1 MTTYYR
7 LTHIDLSTLVPPS
20 NGRTERFHLAM
31 QMLSDSRPWG
41 MVTDIAET
49 YKVSRKFLYQIA
61 HKAENALI
69 YALSALTPGPKP
81 VSQSLT
87 VDDDCIQRAI
97 ITLAT
102 VIPGSIRGIQSC
114 LQ

>member
-1 MTTYYR
+1 MTTHYR
-7 LTHIDLSTLVPPS
+7 LTHIDLST
-20 NGRTERFHLAM
+20 RFYLAM

-69 YALSALTPGPKP
+69 CALSALTPGPKP
-81 VSQSLT
+81 VS
-87 VDDDCIQRAI
+87 
-97 ITLAT
+97 
-102 VIPGSIRGIQSC
+102 
-114 LQ
+114 